1 MTDLRIEFF
10 DVVILTHQAPIGGL
24 AAHSART
31 HGIGCS
37 CEHHDWL
44 NLALKLGES
53 ATEASGSEYRWG
65 VRLER

>member
-31 HGIGCS
+31 HGISFS
-37 CEHHDWL
+37 CNITIGLTYHL
-44 NLALKLGES
+44 S
-53 ATEASGSEYRWG
+53 
-65 VRLER
+65 